1 MPGLPLGTAFLRR
14 FPQLLPHAVPALARF
29 GGAGLH
35 VLAGIL
41 PVGLGLVDDLLEGA
55 GRVSALRDIHQEF
68 VQLRAH
74 LLVHAQTGVQVLVI
88 AEHLDLV
95 LHEGGGVDLGVA
107 DALGILHI
115 VVARLCNGSKHRGVL
130 DVLHVEHQIFG
141 PAHLAGEPD
150 VVRKQHLAAVELV
163 PQHAVEIGGGLV
175 HQAAGKGVLVVH
187 ALGQKTVYPHL
198 RRAGDVHHAKVVLQL
213 FQHLFGLGGPGGDH
227 HLVRCDDQVGVV
239 LFGSG
244 DQMLG
249 EVRVDIVVAVHELHI
264 LAAGQL
270 QAQVAG
276 VGHAGVGL
284 VHQHDALVLCAECFA
299 HGQALILGAIVQHD
313 DLDVLPALGADAL
326 QTAGDVVLGVVHG
339 QNDADKGL

>member
-1 MPGLPLGTAFLRR
+1 M
-14 FPQLLPHAVPALARF
+14 
-29 GGAGLH
+29 
-35 VLAGIL
+35 
-41 PVGLGLVDDLLEGA
+41 
-55 GRVSALRDIHQEF
+55 
-68 VQLRAH
+68 
-74 LLVHAQTGVQVLVI
+74 
-88 AEHLDLV
+88 
-95 LHEGGGVDLGVA
+95 
-107 DALGILHI
+107 
-115 VVARLCNGSKHRGVL
+115 
-130 DVLHVEHQIFG
+130 
-141 PAHLAGEPD
+141 
-150 VVRKQHLAAVELV
+150 
-163 PQHAVEIGGGLV
+163 
-175 HQAAGKGVLVVH
+175 
-187 ALGQKTVYPHL
+187 
-198 RRAGDVHHAKVVLQL
+198 HHAKVVLQL

-284 VHQHDALVLCAECFA
+284 VHQHDALVLCAERFA